1 MALLA
6 CLAIA
11 ELKGTLEHAREGEQ
25 AVFSLDEVSF
35 DNILSQG
42 VCILPSLFGLLATWL
57 DTQQWWWTVCSPVEL
72 SHLDIVSAKQWHL
85 QSDCQSVT
93 CTKTLQAQI

>member
-11 ELKGTLEHAREGEQ
+11 ELKGTLEHTREGEQ
-25 AVFSLDEVSF
+25 AVISLDEVSF

-42 VCILPSLFGLLATWL
+42 VRILPSLFGLLATWL
-57 DTQQWWWTVCSPVEL
+57 DTQHWWWTACSTVEL
-72 SHLDIVSAKQWHL
+72 SHLDFASAKQWHL
-85 QSDCQSVT
+85 R
-93 CTKTLQAQI
+93 